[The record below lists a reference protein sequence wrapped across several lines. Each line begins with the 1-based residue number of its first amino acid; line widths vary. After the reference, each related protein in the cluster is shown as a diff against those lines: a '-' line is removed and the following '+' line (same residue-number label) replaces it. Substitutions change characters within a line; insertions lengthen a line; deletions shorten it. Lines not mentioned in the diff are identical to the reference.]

1 MYDKITLQENAIKPL
16 KIMSGSAGYD
26 LYSYDDIMI
35 RPRSIQCVSVGVSME
50 IEPGYFGPIFP
61 RSGMAVNSKV
71 TTDAGIF
78 DADYRGIVHVCL
90 KNSSDDSFIVK
101 RGDRI
106 AQIVFLKSENVDL
119 IEVETLNSTERGYK
133 GFGSTGK

>member
-16 KIMSGSAGYD
+16 KILSGSAGYD

-50 IEPGYFGPIFP
+50 IEPGYFGRIFT

-71 TTDAGIF
+71 TTDAGII

>member
-1 MYDKITLQENAIKPL
+1 
-16 KIMSGSAGYD
+16 MSGSSGYD

-35 RPRSIQCVSVGVSME
+35 RPRSIQCVSVDVSME
-50 IEPGYFGPIFP
+50 IEPGYFGRIFTH
-61 RSGMAVNSKV
+61 SGMAVDSKV
-71 TTDAGIF
+71 TTDAGII
-78 DADYRGIVHVCL
+78 DADYCGIVHVCL
-90 KNSSDDSFIVK
+90 KNLSDSFIVK